1 MSLIG
6 ENSGENITLELG
18 TNSCWTKLHTLNWKH
33 VKFAVSLFVVVVTY
47 GTCYGLKRL
56 ASDASR
62 GPSLV
67 LSLFLDFVTSVE
79 FIVAAFELGIVL
91 EHYGLAVWSICLY
104 FSVTY
109 QVRTMLLHVF
119 LLYKNISISFQVVF
133 WKEFGFPVPFDR
145 MMEFVH
151 GKVGAAEA
159 IIRAATLLLTG
170 KLFFSWS

>member
-6 ENSGENITLELG
+6 ENFGENITLELG

-62 GPSLV
+62 GPSLA

-104 FSVTY
+104 VSVTY
-109 QVRTMLLHVF
+109 QVRTMLLH
-119 LLYKNISISFQVVF
+119 
-133 WKEFGFPVPFDR
+133 
-145 MMEFVH
+145 
-151 GKVGAAEA
+151 AC
-159 IIRAATLLLTG
+159 TG
-170 KLFFSWS
+170 